1 VLPERWEVALLAAS
15 TSLAS
20 VGCNGTPP
28 RSQFPDADAAL
39 GRMHAMFDCSVGVQ
53 GTSKVDLVTQKGRVK
68 GEVFLF
74 AINPASVRF
83 DVVSPFG
90 ATIFTLT
97 ADGKDFKLAD
107 LEQKTFFYGPADT
120 CNLEK
125 FTQVPV
131 PPHALVALLRGEAPV
146 LVHQPE
152 DAMIAWDPDGFY
164 SIVIRSKHEAVE
176 ELHLEVHSDDF
187 DKEWKDQRVRL
198 KYLKVSQGGVGLYEA
213 SLKSHEPA
221 ATAPPRVDEEG
232 LEPDV
237 PPSGPACA
245 AELPRTI
252 RFLVP
257 ETDDDVV
264 FDYKEAKWNPPLIE
278 GTFTQP
284 VPGGMRRQYTSCDG
298 EIPPPGVVPP

>member
-1 VLPERWEVALLAAS
+1 
-15 TSLAS
+15 
-20 VGCNGTPP
+20 
-28 RSQFPDADAAL
+28 
-39 GRMHAMFDCSVGVQ
+39 MHATFDCSVGVQ
-53 GTSKVDLVTQKGRVK
+53 GTAKVDLVTQKGRVK

-146 LVHQPE
+146 LVHRPE
-152 DAMIAWDPDGFY
+152 DATIRWDSDGHY
-164 SIVIRSKHEAVE
+164 TLLIQSKHEALQ
-176 ELHLEVHSDDF
+176 ELHLQVHPDDF
-187 DKEWKDQRVRL
+187 DKEWKDQRLRL
-198 KYLKVSQGGVGLYEA
+198 KYFKVSQAGVGLYEA

-221 ATAPPRVDEEG
+221 ATAAPRVDDEG
-232 LEPDV
+232 IEPDV
-237 PPSGPACA
+237 PPSGPACG

-264 FDYKEAKWNPPLIE
+264 FDYKEGKWNPPLIE

-298 EIPPPGVVPP
+298 EIPPAGVVPP